1 MAQHLLSLPPNLV
14 DKFHT
19 LTDSDPKEWFATSD
33 PVGRKLGSG
42 GGTVWLLEAAWQAE
56 APELTFEQWL
66 AREQR
71 ILLHAGGQSRRLP
84 AYAPAGKVLTP
95 VPVFRW
101 KRGQCID
108 QTLLSLQM
116 PLYRQIMAAAPKCLR
131 TLIASGDVFIRTTQ
145 ALDAIPEAD
154 VVCYGLWVD
163 PTLAKNHG
171 VFMMNRQQ
179 PQQLDYMLQKPSTD
193 TLADLTATHFF
204 LMDIGVWLLSDRAV
218 ELLRARSLQADGS
231 VGEYDLYGTF
241 GCCMGQNPSQHDAEL
256 AQLSVAILPLSGGE
270 FYHYGTSS
278 ELISST
284 TAIQNL
290 IKDQRFIIQREVKQQ
305 PSVFTQN
312 ACVEQNV
319 GHLQQLW
326 IENSHTPTT
335 WQLSTHHIITG
346 VPHNAWSLHLTEGQC
361 VDVVPIGSDSYAARP
376 YGMYDAFRGRTDD
389 ANTLYLGQPI
399 TTWLAARQ
407 LTPEDIAPTAD
418 LQAAALFPVTTDIAL
433 LGRLLA
439 WMLAAQPELL
449 SDADTLRQTYLT
461 LPRLSADALSDQ
473 ANLTRLEAQ
482 RSAYRSANLTQ
493 LAQHHATSIF
503 YQSDLKHMAELYV
516 KGNLTLPD
524 PLPANTPLMTTL
536 HDAMFRSEVL
546 RDRGQDGSAE
556 SDKAFA
562 TLAEG
567 LTAPLMNSRQS
578 PRLDVCS
585 DQIVWGRCPVRIDL
599 AGGWSDT
606 PPYSLTTG
614 GNVVNMGI
622 LLNGQPPLQ
631 VYIKPAQ
638 EHHIICRS
646 IDLGA
651 TEVITTYDELA
662 AFNKIGSPFSI
673 PKAALALA
681 GFLPQFSHTPYATLT
696 EQLAAFGSGIEITL
710 LSAIPAGSGL
720 GTSSILAA
728 TVLGALSDFCALAWD
743 RIEIGNRTLVL
754 EQLLTTGGGWQD
766 QYGGI
771 LPGVKLL
778 QSSPGFDQTPLV
790 RWLPDT
796 LFAHPDY
803 APCHLLYYTGI
814 TRTAKHILAEIVR
827 GMFLNSHTHLELL
840 DAIKQHAL
848 TMHDALQRGN
858 FEQYGRLIAHT
869 WQQKQRLDAGT
880 APVAIQ
886 QLTAKIHDLCLGYK
900 LPGAGGGGYLYMVA
914 KDAQA
919 AQRIRQILT
928 EQALSPTAR
937 FVDLSLSHEGL
948 QVSRS

>member
-1 MAQHLLSLPPNLV
+1 MARHLLSLPPNLV

-19 LTDSDPKEWFATSD
+19 LTERDPQTWFATAD

-42 GGTVWLLEAAWQAE
+42 GGTVWLLQEAWQAE
-56 APELTFEQWL
+56 APELSFEAWL
-66 AREQR
+66 AREGR

-84 AYAPAGKVLTP
+84 AYAPSGKVLTP
-95 VPVFRW
+95 IPIFRW
-101 KRGQCID
+101 KRGQRVD

-116 PLYRQIMAAAPKCLR
+116 PLYRQIMANAPQSLR
-131 TLIASGDVFIRTTQ
+131 TLVASGDVFIRTTKP
-145 ALDAIPEAD
+145 LDPIPEAD
-154 VVCYGLWVD
+154 VVCYGLWVE
-163 PTLAKNHG
+163 PTLAQNHG

-179 PQQLDYMLQKPSTD
+179 PQVLDYMLQKPTTD
-193 TLADLTATHFF
+193 QLADLTATHFF

-218 ELLRARSLQADGS
+218 QLLRARSLQTDGS
-231 VGEYDLYGTF
+231 VGDYDLYGTF
-241 GCCMGQNPSQHDAEL
+241 GCCLGQSPSQHDEAL
-256 AQLSVAILPLSGGE
+256 AQLSVAVLPLSGGE

-284 TAIQNL
+284 TAVQNL

-312 ACVEQNV
+312 AHVAQNV
-319 GHLQQLW
+319 ANHQQLW
-326 IENSHTPTT
+326 IENSHVPTS
-335 WQLSTHHIITG
+335 WQLTARHIITG
-346 VPHNAWSLHLTEGQC
+346 VPHNDWALQLTEGQC
-361 VDVVPIGSDSYAARP
+361 VDVVPIGTEAFAARP
-376 YGMYDAFRGRTDD
+376 YGMTDAFRGRTDE
-389 ANTLYLGQPI
+389 ATTHYLGQPI
-399 TTWLAARQ
+399 TTWLSARG
-407 LTPEDIAPTAD
+407 LTPKDIAPTED
-418 LQAAALFPVTTDIAL
+418 LQAAKLFPVTADTVL
-433 LGRLLA
+433 LGQLLR
-439 WMLAAQPELL
+439 WMLSATPEALPEAEACREVYL
-449 SDADTLRQTYLT
+449 S
-461 LPRLSADALSDQ
+461 LPRLSADELSEQ
-473 ANLTRLEAQ
+473 ANLTRLDAQ
-482 RSAYRSANLTQ
+482 RCAYRKDN
-493 LAQHHATSIF
+493 LAQMAKHGATSVF
-503 YQSDLKHMAELYV
+503 YQSDLKRMGELYV
-516 KGNLTLPD
+516 KHGIALPEA
-524 PLPANTPLMTTL
+524 LPTEAPLMTTL

-546 RDRGQDGSAE
+546 RSRGQAFEAE
-556 SDKAFA
+556 SDRAFA

-567 LTAPLMNSRQS
+567 LTAPLMNSRQA

-631 VYIKPAQ
+631 VYIKPAK
-638 EHHIICRS
+638 EYHIICRS

-651 TEVITTYDELA
+651 TEVLRTYDELLA
-662 AFNKIGSPFSI
+662 YNKVGSPFSI

-681 GFLPQFSHTPYATLT
+681 GFSPQFSQTPYASL
-696 EQLAAFGSGIEITL
+696 EQQLQAFGSGIEITL

-743 RIEIGNRTLVL
+743 RIEVGNRTLVL

-796 LFAHPDY
+796 LFVQPDY
-803 APCHLLYYTGI
+803 APCHLLYYTGL

-840 DAIKQHAL
+840 DTIKQHAL

-858 FEQYGRLIAHT
+858 FEQYGHLIAQT

-880 APVAIQ
+880 APEAIQ

-914 KDAQA
+914 KDVEA
-919 AQRIRQILT
+919 AQRIRRILT
-928 EQALSPTAR
+928 EEALTPTAR
-937 FVDLSLSHEGL
+937 FVDLSLSQEGL